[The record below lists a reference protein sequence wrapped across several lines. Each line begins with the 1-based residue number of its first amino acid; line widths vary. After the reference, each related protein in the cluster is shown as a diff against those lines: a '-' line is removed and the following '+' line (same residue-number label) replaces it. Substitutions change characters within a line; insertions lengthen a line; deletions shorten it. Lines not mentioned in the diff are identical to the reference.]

1 MCGFWL
7 LPSWAAGADGSK
19 ARPTAL
25 YFESGS
31 RKIRADRYAPVGTPS
46 HRVVIVL
53 YGAGGMVFDGPSMKR
68 VARALAD
75 AGDTVYL
82 LHYYY
87 RTGTTV
93 ALDSTM
99 RAHFGE
105 WLATLRDG
113 ITWVHGREE
122 KRPIGIYGY
131 SLGGFL
137 AIAAA
142 SNNALVGAVVEQ
154 AGGIWG
160 SDEKRVGKMPP
171 VLMVHGLADKRVPFE
186 KFAKPL
192 LHVLRKRGGH
202 VETEFVPG
210 EGHVFDEAAM
220 ARVRPRAAKF
230 FARLRPAVA
239 GLRRGRPAQQN
250 EWPANGREWTP
261 MKRKK
266 QGFPKVLRQAGALR
280 LERSI

>member
-1 MCGFWL
+1 MFGRILAALCAVCL
-7 LPSWAAGADGSK
+7 LPSWVALAEGAS
-19 ARPTAL
+19 ARPTTL

-31 RKIRADRYAPVGTPS
+31 RKIRAVRYAPVGTPS

-68 VARALAD
+68 VAGALAD

-82 LHYYY
+82 LHYYN
-87 RTGTTV
+87 RTGTIV

-105 WLATLRDG
+105 WLETVRDG
-113 ITWVHGREE
+113 IAWVHGREE
-122 KRPIGIYGY
+122 KRAIGIYGY

-142 SNNALVGAVVEQ
+142 SNNPMVAAVTEQ
-154 AGGIWG
+154 AGGIWDE
-160 SDEKRVGKMPP
+160 DEKRVGKMPP
-171 VLMVHGLADKRVPFE
+171 VLMVHGLEDKRVPVE

-192 LHVLRKRGGH
+192 LRVLRERGGH

-210 EGHVFDEAAM
+210 EGHVFHEAAM
-220 ARVRPRAAKF
+220 ARVRPKIAKF
-230 FARLRPAVA
+230 FTRLR
-239 GLRRGRPAQQN
+239 
-250 EWPANGREWTP
+250 
-261 MKRKK
+261 
-266 QGFPKVLRQAGALR
+266 
-280 LERSI
+280 

>member
-1 MCGFWL
+1 MFGRIMAALCGVWL
-7 LPSWAAGADGSK
+7 LPSWV
-19 ARPTAL
+19 ARAEEANASPATL

-46 HRVVIVL
+46 HRAVIVL

-82 LHYYY
+82 LHYYN
-87 RTGTTV
+87 RTGTIV

-105 WLATLRDG
+105 WLATLREG
-113 ITWVHGREE
+113 IAWVHGREE
-122 KRPIGIYGY
+122 KKPVGIYGY

-142 SNNALVGAVVEQ
+142 SDNPLVGAVTEQ

-160 SDEKRVGKMPP
+160 WQKTHIGKMPR
-171 VLMVHGLADKRVPFE
+171 VLMVHGLEDKRVPVE

-210 EGHVFDEAAM
+210 EGHVFSEAAM
-220 ARVRPRAAKF
+220 AKVRPKVAKF
-230 FARLRPAVA
+230 FQREAR
-239 GLRRGRPAQQN
+239 
-250 EWPANGREWTP
+250 E
-261 MKRKK
+261 
-266 QGFPKVLRQAGALR
+266 
-280 LERSI
+280 

>member
-1 MCGFWL
+1 MLGRIFVTLYAVWL
-7 LPSWAAGADGSK
+7 LPSWVAGADGRN
-19 ARPTAL
+19 ARPTTL
-25 YFESGS
+25 CFESGS
-31 RKIRADRYAPVGTPS
+31 RKIRADCYSPVGTRS
-46 HRVVIVL
+46 HRAVIVL

-82 LHYYY
+82 LHYYN
-87 RTGTTV
+87 RTGSIV

-99 RAHFGE
+99 RAHFEE

-113 ITWVHGREE
+113 IAWVHGREE

-131 SLGGFL
+131 SLGGLL

-142 SNNALVGAVVEQ
+142 SNNPMVGAVTEQ

-171 VLMVHGLADKRVPFE
+171 VLMVHGIEDKRVPFE

-202 VETEFVPG
+202 VETEFVAS
-210 EGHVFDEAAM
+210 EGHVFSEAAM
-220 ARVRPRAAKF
+220 AKVRPKIAKF
-230 FARLRPAVA
+230 FRARLR
-239 GLRRGRPAQQN
+239 
-250 EWPANGREWTP
+250 
-261 MKRKK
+261 
-266 QGFPKVLRQAGALR
+266 
-280 LERSI
+280 

>member
-1 MCGFWL
+1 MLRRIVAVACGVWL
-7 LPSWAAGADGSK
+7 FLSWVAGADGAN
-19 ARPTAL
+19 ARPATL

-31 RKIRADRYAPVGTPS
+31 RKIRADRYSPVGKPS
-46 HRVVIVL
+46 HRAVIVL

-82 LHYYY
+82 LHYYN
-87 RTGTTV
+87 RTGTIV

-99 RAHFGE
+99 RRHFDE

-113 ITWVHGREE
+113 IAWVYGREN
-122 KRPIGIYGY
+122 KKPIGIYGY

-142 SNNALVGAVVEQ
+142 SNNPLVGAVTEQ

-160 SDEKRVGKMPP
+160 EDPKRVGKMPP
-171 VLMVHGLADKRVPFE
+171 VLMVHGLEDKRVPVE

-192 LHVLRKRGGH
+192 LRVLRERGGQ
-202 VETEFVPG
+202 VEKDFVQD
-210 EGHVFDEAAM
+210 EGHVFSEAAM
-220 ARVRPRAAKF
+220 ARVRPKVAKF
-230 FARLRPAVA
+230 FAREL
-239 GLRRGRPAQQN
+239 
-250 EWPANGREWTP
+250 
-261 MKRKK
+261 
-266 QGFPKVLRQAGALR
+266 
-280 LERSI
+280 

>member
-1 MCGFWL
+1 MSGRILAALCGVWL
-7 LPSWAAGADGSK
+7 LASWVARADEPS
-19 ARPTAL
+19 ARPTTL

-31 RKIRADRYAPVGTPS
+31 RKIRADRYSPVGTLS
-46 HRVVIVL
+46 HRAVIVL

-82 LHYYY
+82 LHYYN
-87 RTGTTV
+87 RTGTIV

-105 WLATLRDG
+105 WLGTVRDG
-113 ITWVHGREE
+113 IAWVRGREE
-122 KRPIGIYGY
+122 KRAIGIYGY

-142 SNNALVGAVVEQ
+142 SNNPMVGAVTEQ

-171 VLMVHGLADKRVPFE
+171 VLMVHGLEDKRVPVE

-192 LHVLRKRGGH
+192 LHVLRARGGH

-210 EGHVFDEAAM
+210 EGHVFSEAAM
-220 ARVRPRAAKF
+220 AKVRPKIARF
-230 FARLRPAVA
+230 FVARLR
-239 GLRRGRPAQQN
+239 
-250 EWPANGREWTP
+250 
-261 MKRKK
+261 
-266 QGFPKVLRQAGALR
+266 
-280 LERSI
+280 